1 MTDVRGL
8 INRCPHAFTL
18 SASFIIQQLY
28 ICILYWIANEWD
40 WCPVVL
46 LLVMK
51 MSNFSLWVWRLK
63 SFFLPHHQELH
74 HCFSWLSRMCNLHL
88 THCKHLHFMFL
99 SPLVISISGICL
111 MVWDS
116 LVNRSHDKQPISA
129 QSLDYVF
136 REQCIRI
143 QQYVISACVELR
155 WRLWA
160 FNKISIKNDAG
171 HSAEGR
177 AAKSQLK
184 RIQIQPCAC
193 LSSHHENTIMFSH
206 WILWLHITTHQ
217 IGKYNNG
224 QQTQLL

>member
-1 MTDVRGL
+1 MSSCFHFKCIIYNSAALYMHIVLNSQWVGL
-8 INRCPHAFTL
+8 MPCC
-18 SASFIIQQLY
+18 ASPCNENVQL
-28 ICILYWIANEWD
+28 LTVSVKTE
-40 WCPVVL
+40 VF
-46 LLVMK
+46 
-51 MSNFSLWVWRLK
+51 FSL
-63 SFFLPHHQELH
+63 HHQELH